1 MLGFVNVN
9 NVERSQRPMAGSWR
23 GTARREENVLV
34 RQMEKTHVAIAACD
48 VDLIE
53 IIRVSML

>member
-1 MLGFVNVN
+1 MNVN